1 MKMKMMLFVVAII
14 ALATAANAEIINV
27 NMYASSGAAAN
38 KVPQDATL
46 LEGPAGGLGET
57 WNQFNVTS
65 GIGLLDSTGA
75 ATTVGFTNNVG
86 SGWLRNG
93 DLEMLK
99 AERALFG
106 KGGDTTHTINGLI
119 PGDLYNVWIAS
130 SVSNDT
136 DAEAGHGEW
145 STSNATTSASLQ
157 AISNF
162 DLNTT
167 TWEYGSNYVLFEN
180 VVADNNG
187 EITFLGDATDA
198 DEIEPGSL
206 ATRLGLSG
214 WQIETVIAPTNP
226 SPDNGALIPS
236 SNPLTLSWTN
246 VDPNLA
252 DATDTYVQV
261 LFGTDPENLSEQ
273 LTVPAVVSTVDVDAS
288 VEGTYYWR
296 VDSYRNGNPATT
308 VYTQPVEPNVLEGI
322 LWTFD
327 TLADVPPTVAID
339 TPDQMTWSGEPVQL
353 TAIVTDDG
361 NSDVTISWTHDS
373 VDPNIVVTIV
383 DGDTAIPTV
392 TIDKPDAGLATITLT
407 VAVNDASSPTLIDT
421 ASVQIDVYDDAC
433 NMARAGQGLFGTYDR
448 NFDCVTDLLD
458 FAGMAEQWLVD
469 YSATGPTDK

>member
-1 MKMKMMLFVVAII
+1 MLFR
-14 ALATAANAEIINV
+14 
-27 NMYASSGAAAN
+27 S
-38 KVPQDATL
+38 
-46 LEGPAGGLGET
+46 
-57 WNQFNVTS
+57 
-65 GIGLLDSTGA
+65 
-75 ATTVGFTNNVG
+75 
-86 SGWLRNG
+86 
-93 DLEMLK
+93 
-99 AERALFG
+99 
-106 KGGDTTHTINGLI
+106 
-119 PGDLYNVWIAS
+119 
-130 SVSNDT
+130 
-136 DAEAGHGEW
+136 EAGHGEW

-327 TLADVPPTVAID
+327 TLSDVPPTVVID
-339 TPDQMTWSGEPVQL
+339 TPDQMTWSGEPVPL

>member
-167 TWEYGSNYVLFEN
+167 TWEYGRDRKS
-180 VVADNNG
+180 VV
-187 EITFLGDATDA
+187 
-198 DEIEPGSL
+198 
-206 ATRLGLSG
+206 
-214 WQIETVIAPTNP
+214 
-226 SPDNGALIPS
+226 
-236 SNPLTLSWTN
+236 
-246 VDPNLA
+246 
-252 DATDTYVQV
+252 
-261 LFGTDPENLSEQ
+261 
-273 LTVPAVVSTVDVDAS
+273 
-288 VEGTYYWR
+288 
-296 VDSYRNGNPATT
+296 
-308 VYTQPVEPNVLEGI
+308 
-322 LWTFD
+322 
-327 TLADVPPTVAID
+327 
-339 TPDQMTWSGEPVQL
+339 
-353 TAIVTDDG
+353 
-361 NSDVTISWTHDS
+361 
-373 VDPNIVVTIV
+373 
-383 DGDTAIPTV
+383 
-392 TIDKPDAGLATITLT
+392 
-407 VAVNDASSPTLIDT
+407 
-421 ASVQIDVYDDAC
+421 
-433 NMARAGQGLFGTYDR
+433 
-448 NFDCVTDLLD
+448 
-458 FAGMAEQWLVD
+458 
-469 YSATGPTDK
+469 